1 MIGQTVSHY
10 RILGKLGSGG
20 MGIVYEAEDIKL
32 GRHVALKFLPDELLH
47 DTKALERFL
56 REARTASSL
65 NHPNIC
71 TIYEIGE
78 HEQRPFLAME
88 LLEGES
94 LKYKIGGKPMEL
106 DKVLE
111 IAVQIS
117 DALQAA
123 HAKGIVHRDVKPANI
138 FLTGIGQAKILD
150 FGLAKTNP
158 AACAPV
164 LDAETSPSQ
173 TPSPSQLEDSLT
185 KMGVIPGT
193 AVYMSPEQ
201 VCGDALD
208 PRSDIFSFGVVLY
221 EMVTGKKP
229 FIGKNVIL
237 TLEAILHNKPVSPAK
252 LNPLMPPEMEVIIG
266 KALEKDKD
274 KRYQTAA
281 DLRNDLQKLKRE
293 TESGSKA
300 AGITQQFAARR
311 QAAKTF
317 AQVSWPQLYVQLALA
332 GILIMLLVVLAVWWS
347 QRRTSGASS
356 GLRTIA
362 VLPFQNVAGDPAL
375 DYLRFALAD
384 EVATELTY
392 TRSLTVRP
400 FASSNKFT
408 DPNVEPQQAGRDL
421 HAAVVLT
428 GHFVRQGKQMR
439 ITMEAVEV
447 RSDRVV
453 WQNTLTTPA
462 QDLLAMQNE
471 LTTKIRQGLL
481 PALGGNTGLIQTETR
496 PKNSEAYDLYL
507 RSASVPHDPGPNKE
521 AITMLERAIG
531 LDPTYAPSWDAL
543 GRRYYFDASYS
554 GGGEA
559 VMRRSDAAYERA
571 LSLDPNFVAASAHL
585 IQNQVEAGELN
596 KAYAEAEDLVKRR
609 PEDGDAHFTVAYV
622 LRYAG
627 LLHEAGRECE
637 NALALDPGN
646 YNFRSC
652 AFTFFEQG
660 KTDRALDFLKVDS
673 GSEWTRDVRPS
684 VLLRAGKLAE
694 AKQAIGRMS
703 GNPTW
708 FRGLLQ
714 SCLATA
720 GAPSMPDAARAA
732 ESELMALRD
741 PEMKYYQGAI
751 LAYCGQPQIAF
762 NLLNAAVAQKYC
774 AYEALDEDP
783 LLARIRSAPEFA
795 ALRNEAHSCQKDFL
809 DRRGKK

>member
-1 MIGQTVSHY
+1 
-10 RILGKLGSGG
+10 
-20 MGIVYEAEDIKL
+20 MGVVYKAEDLKL
-32 GRHVALKFLPDELLH
+32 GRQVALKFLPDELLH
-47 DTKALERFL
+47 DPKTLERFL

-78 HEQRPFLAME
+78 HEEKPFLAME

-111 IAVQIS
+111 IGVQIS

-201 VCGDALD
+201 VRGDPLD
-208 PRSDIFSFGVVLY
+208 ARSDIFSFGVVLY

-229 FIGKNVIL
+229 FVGKNVIL
-237 TLEAILHNKPVSPAK
+237 TLEAILHNKPMSPAK
-252 LNPLMPPEMEVIIG
+252 LNPVLPPEIETIIG
-266 KALEKDKD
+266 KALEKDRE
-274 KRYQTAA
+274 KRYQSAA

-293 TESGSKA
+293 TESGSA
-300 AGITQQFAARR
+300 VGGITQQIAARR
-311 QAAKTF
+311 QAARTF
-317 AQVSWPQLYVQLALA
+317 AHASWPQVYVQVALG
-332 GILIMLLVVLAVWWS
+332 GILIMLLVVLAAWWS
-347 QRRTSGASS
+347 QRRASNASAGA
-356 GLRTIA
+356 RTIA

-400 FASSNKFT
+400 FASSTKIS
-408 DPNVEPQQAGRDL
+408 DPNVEPQQAGREL
-421 HAAVVLT
+421 RAAIVLT
-428 GHFVRQGKQMR
+428 GHFLRQGKQMR
-439 ITMEAVEV
+439 ITLEAVEV

-453 WQNTLTTPA
+453 WQATITSPA
-462 QDLLAMQNE
+462 QDLLTMQSE
-471 LTTKIRQGLL
+471 LNTKIRQGLL
-481 PALGGNTGLIQTETR
+481 PALGGASGFIQTETK
-496 PKNSEAYDLYL
+496 PKNPEAYDLYL
-507 RSASVPHDPGPNKE
+507 RSASVSHDPRPNKE
-521 AITMLERAIG
+521 AIAMLERAVG
-531 LDPTYAPSWDAL
+531 LDPTYAPAWDAL
-543 GRRYYFDASYS
+543 GRRLYFDASYS

-559 VMRRSDAAYERA
+559 VMQRSDAAYERA
-571 LSLDPNFVAASAHL
+571 LALDPNFAAASAHL

-596 KAYAEAEDLVKRR
+596 KAYSEAEDLVKRR

-627 LLHEAGRECE
+627 LLHESARESE

-646 YNFRSC
+646 YNFRSGS
-652 AFTFFEQG
+652 FTFFEQG
-660 KTDRALDFLKVDS
+660 RTDRALDFLKVDS

-684 VLLRAGKLAE
+684 ILLRAGKVAE
-694 AKQAIGRMS
+694 AKQAVGNMT

-714 SCLATA
+714 SCLQVSGARSMDEATQ
-720 GAPSMPDAARAA
+720 AA
-732 ESELMALRD
+732 EPELMAARD

-751 LAYCGQPQIAF
+751 LAYCGETQVAF

-783 LLARIRSAPEFA
+783 LLAKIRSAPEFSK
-795 ALRNEAHSCQKDFL
+795 LRDEAHHCQKEFL
-809 DRRGKK
+809 DRRKK

>member
-1 MIGQTVSHY
+1 
-10 RILGKLGSGG
+10 
-20 MGIVYEAEDIKL
+20 MGVVYKAEDLKL
-32 GRHVALKFLPDELLH
+32 GRQVALKFLPDELLH
-47 DTKALERFL
+47 DPKTLERFL

-78 HEQRPFLAME
+78 HDEKPFLAME

-94 LKYKIGGKPMEL
+94 LKYKIGGKSMEL

-111 IAVQIS
+111 IGVQIS

-123 HAKGIVHRDVKPANI
+123 HSKGIVHRDVKPANI

-150 FGLAKTNP
+150 FGLAKMNP

-201 VCGDALD
+201 VRGDPLD
-208 PRSDIFSFGVVLY
+208 ARSDIFAFGVVLY

-229 FIGKNVIL
+229 FVGKNVIL
-237 TLEAILHNKPVSPAK
+237 TLEAILHDKPISPAK
-252 LNPLMPPEMEVIIG
+252 LNPELPPEMETIIG
-266 KALEKDKD
+266 KALEKDRE
-274 KRYQTAA
+274 KRYQSAA

-293 TESGSKA
+293 TESGSA
-300 AGITQQFAARR
+300 VAGITQQIAARR
-311 QAAKTF
+311 QAARTF
-317 AQVSWPQLYVQLALA
+317 AHASWPQVYVQLALG

-347 QRRTSGASS
+347 QRHASNAS
-356 GLRTIA
+356 TGSRTIA

-408 DPNVEPQQAGRDL
+408 DPNVEPQQAGREL
-421 HAAVVLT
+421 RAAIVLT
-428 GHFVRQGKQMR
+428 GHFLRQGKQMR
-439 ITMEAVEV
+439 ITMEAIEV

-453 WQNTLTTPA
+453 WQATITSPA

-481 PALGGNTGLIQTETR
+481 PALGGASGFIQTETK

-521 AITMLERAIG
+521 AIAMLERAVG
-531 LDPTYAPSWDAL
+531 LDATYAPAWDAL
-543 GRRYYFDASYS
+543 GRRLYFDASYS
-554 GGGEA
+554 GGGET
-559 VMRRSDAAYERA
+559 VMQRSDAAYERA
-571 LSLDPNFVAASAHL
+571 LALDPNFVAASAHL

-596 KAYAEAEDLVKRR
+596 KAYSEAEDLVKRR

-627 LLHEAGRECE
+627 LLHESARESE

-646 YNFRSC
+646 YNFRSGS
-652 AFTFFEQG
+652 FTFFEEG
-660 KTDRALDFLKVDS
+660 RTDRALDFLKVDT

-684 VLLRAGKLAE
+684 ILLRAGKVAE
-694 AKQAIGRMS
+694 AKQAVEKMT

-714 SCLATA
+714 SCLQVP
-720 GAPSMPDAARAA
+720 GARSMDEVTKAA
-732 ESELMALRD
+732 EPELMALRD
-741 PEMKYYQGAI
+741 PELKYYHGAI
-751 LAYCGQPQIAF
+751 LAYCGETQVAF

-783 LLARIRSAPEFA
+783 LLAKIRSAPEFSK
-795 ALRNEAHSCQKDFL
+795 LRDEAHQCQKEFL
-809 DRRGKK
+809 DRRKK

>member
-1 MIGQTVSHY
+1 
-10 RILGKLGSGG
+10 
-20 MGIVYEAEDIKL
+20 MGVVYKAEDLRL
-32 GRHVALKFLPDELLH
+32 GRQVALKFLPDELLH
-47 DTKALERFL
+47 DPKVLERFL

-78 HEQRPFLAME
+78 HEEKPFLAME

-94 LKYKIGGKPMEL
+94 LKYKIGVKPMDL

-111 IAVQIS
+111 IGVQIS

-123 HAKGIVHRDVKPANI
+123 HTKGIVHRDVKPANI

-158 AACAPV
+158 TACVPV
-164 LDAETSPSQ
+164 LEGETSPSQ

-201 VCGDALD
+201 VRGDPLD
-208 PRSDIFSFGVVLY
+208 ARSDIFAFGVVLY

-229 FIGKNVIL
+229 FVGKNVIL
-237 TLEAILHNKPVSPAK
+237 TLEAILHEKPLSPAK
-252 LNPLMPPEMEVIIG
+252 LNPTIPTEMETIIG
-266 KALEKDKD
+266 KALEKDRE
-274 KRYQTAA
+274 KRYQSAA

-293 TESGSKA
+293 TESGSA
-300 AGITQQFAARR
+300 VGGITQQIAARR
-311 QAAKTF
+311 QAARTF
-317 AQVSWPQLYVQLALA
+317 AHASWPQLYVQLALGA
-332 GILIMLLVVLAVWWS
+332 ILIMLLVVLAVWWS
-347 QRRTSGASS
+347 RRHINSASMGS
-356 GLRTIA
+356 RTIA

-392 TRSLTVRP
+392 TRALTVRP

-408 DPNVEPQQAGRDL
+408 DSNMEPQQAGREL
-421 HAAVVLT
+421 RAAIVLT
-428 GHFVRQGKQMR
+428 GHFLRQGKQMR

-453 WQNTLTTPA
+453 WQATITTPA

-471 LTTKIRQGLL
+471 LTKRIRQGLL
-481 PALGGNTGLIQTETR
+481 PALGGASGFIQTETK
-496 PKNSEAYDLYL
+496 PKNPEAYDLYL

-521 AITMLERAIG
+521 AIAMLERAVG
-531 LDPTYAPSWDAL
+531 LDATYAPAWDAL
-543 GRRYYFDASYS
+543 GRRLYFDASYS

-559 VMRRSDAAYERA
+559 VMQRSDAAYERA
-571 LSLDPNFVAASAHL
+571 LALDPNFAAASAHL

-596 KAYAEAEDLVKRR
+596 KAYSEAQDLVKRR

-627 LLHEAGRECE
+627 LLHESARESE

-646 YNFRSC
+646 YNFRSGS
-652 AFTFFEQG
+652 FTFFEEG
-660 KTDRALDFLKVDS
+660 RTDRALDFLKVDA
-673 GSEWTRDVRPS
+673 GSEWTQDVRPS
-684 VLLRAGKLAE
+684 IFLRAGKLAE
-694 AKQAIGRMS
+694 AKQAVEKMT

-714 SCLATA
+714 GCLQLPGGRNMDEET
-720 GAPSMPDAARAA
+720 RAA
-732 ESELMALRD
+732 EPELMALRD
-741 PEMKYYQGAI
+741 PELKYYHGAI
-751 LAYCGQPQIAF
+751 LAYCGETQVAF

-783 LLARIRSAPEFA
+783 LLAKIRSAPEFSK
-795 ALRNEAHSCQKDFL
+795 LRDDAHQCQKDFL
-809 DRRGKK
+809 DRRKK

>member
-20 MGIVYEAEDIKL
+20 MGVVYEAEDLKL
-32 GRHVALKFLPDELLH
+32 GRRVALKFLPDELLH
-47 DTKALERFL
+47 DPKALDRFL

-78 HEQRPFLAME
+78 HDQRPFLAME

-94 LKYKIGGKPMEL
+94 LKYKIGGKPMDL

-111 IAVQIS
+111 IGVQIS

-123 HAKGIVHRDVKPANI
+123 HSKGIVHRDVKPANI

-150 FGLAKTNP
+150 FGLAKVSPT
-158 AACAPV
+158 ACVP
-164 LDAETSPSQ
+164 LKDGET
-173 TPSPSQLEDSLT
+173 SPSQLEDSLT

-201 VCGDALD
+201 VCGDSLD

-229 FIGKNVIL
+229 FVGKNVVL
-237 TLEAILHNKPVSPAK
+237 TLEAILHSKPLSPAK
-252 LNPLMPPEMEVIIG
+252 LNPVLPAEIESIVG
-266 KALEKDKD
+266 KALEKDKE
-274 KRYQTAA
+274 KRYQSAA
-281 DLRNDLQKLKRE
+281 DLRNDLQKLKRG
-293 TESGSKA
+293 TESGATIS
-300 AGITQQFAARR
+300 GITQQIAARR

-317 AQVSWPQLYVQLALA
+317 ARTSWPQIYLQVALG

-347 QRRTSGASS
+347 KHRETGAGGGSK
-356 GLRTIA
+356 TIA
-362 VLPFQNVAGDPAL
+362 VLPFQNIAGDPNL

-408 DPNVEPQQAGRDL
+408 DTNVEPQQAGREL
-421 HAAVVLT
+421 RAAIVLT

-439 ITMEAVEV
+439 ITMEAVDV
-447 RSDRVV
+447 RSDRVA
-453 WQNTLTTPA
+453 WQASITTPA
-462 QDLLAMQNE
+462 QDLLAMQQE

-481 PALGGNTGLIQTETR
+481 PALGGASGLIQTETR

-507 RSASVPHDPGPNKE
+507 RSASVPHDPAPNKE
-521 AITMLERAIG
+521 AIAMLERAVG
-531 LDPTYAPSWDAL
+531 LDPTYAPAWDAL

-554 GGGEA
+554 GGGEP
-559 VMRRSDAAYERA
+559 VIQRSDTAYQRA
-571 LSLDPNFVAASAHL
+571 LSLDPNFAAASAHL

-596 KAYAEAEDLVKRR
+596 KAYSEAEELVRRR

-627 LLHEAGRECE
+627 LLHEAARECE

-652 AFTFFEQG
+652 SITFFEQG
-660 KTDRALDFLKVDS
+660 KTDRAADFLKVDA
-673 GSEWTRDVRPS
+673 GSEWTKEIRPS
-684 VLLRAGKLAE
+684 VLLRAGKLAD
-694 AKQAIGRMS
+694 AKQAVGRMS
-703 GNPTW
+703 ANATW
-708 FRGLLQ
+708 FPALLQ
-714 SCLATA
+714 SCLQIS
-720 GAPSMPDAARAA
+720 GASSVADAARSA
-732 ESELMALRD
+732 EPTLMALRD
-741 PEMKYYQGAI
+741 PELKYYQGAI
-751 LAYCGQPQIAF
+751 LAYCGQPQIAL

-783 LLARIRSAPEFA
+783 LLAKIRGTPEFER
-795 ALRNEAHSCQKDFL
+795 LRSEAHSCQKDFL

>member
-1 MIGQTVSHY
+1 
-10 RILGKLGSGG
+10 
-20 MGIVYEAEDIKL
+20 MGVVYKAEDLKL
-32 GRHVALKFLPDELLH
+32 GRQVALKFLPDELLH
-47 DTKALERFL
+47 DPKALERFL

-78 HEQRPFLAME
+78 HEEKPFLAME

-94 LKYKIGGKPMEL
+94 LKYTIGGKPMEL

-111 IAVQIS
+111 IGVQIS

-123 HAKGIVHRDVKPANI
+123 HTKGIVHRDVKPANI

-150 FGLAKTNP
+150 FGLAKTNS
-158 AACAPV
+158 AACVPV

-201 VCGDALD
+201 VRGDPLD
-208 PRSDIFSFGVVLY
+208 ARSDIFSFGVVLY

-237 TLEAILHNKPVSPAK
+237 TLEAILHNKPLSPAK
-252 LNPLMPPEMEVIIG
+252 VNPLLPPEMETIIG
-266 KALEKDKD
+266 KALEKDRE
-274 KRYQTAA
+274 KRYQSAA
-281 DLRNDLQKLKRE
+281 DLRNDLQRLKRE
-293 TESGSKA
+293 TESGSA
-300 AGITQQFAARR
+300 VRGITQQIAARR
-311 QAAKTF
+311 QAARTF
-317 AQVSWPQLYVQLALA
+317 AHMAWPQLYVQLALG
-332 GILIMLLVVLAVWWS
+332 GILIMLLAVLAVWWS
-347 QRRTSGASS
+347 QHHVNGASTGS
-356 GLRTIA
+356 RTIA

-408 DPNVEPQQAGRDL
+408 DPNVEPQPAGREL
-421 HAAVVLT
+421 RAAIVLT
-428 GHFVRQGKQMR
+428 GHFLRQGKQMR

-447 RSDRVV
+447 RSDRVL
-453 WQNTLTTPA
+453 WQATITSPA

-481 PALGGNTGLIQTETR
+481 PALGGASGFIQTETK

-521 AITMLERAIG
+521 AIAMLERAVG
-531 LDPTYAPSWDAL
+531 LDPTYAPAWDAL
-543 GRRYYFDASYS
+543 GRRLYFDASYS

-559 VMRRSDAAYERA
+559 VMQRSDAAYERA
-571 LSLDPNFVAASAHL
+571 LALDPNFAAASAHL

-596 KAYAEAEDLVKRR
+596 KAYSEAEDLVKRR

-627 LLHEAGRECE
+627 LLHESARESE
-637 NALALDPGN
+637 SALALDPGN
-646 YNFRSC
+646 YNFRSGS
-652 AFTFFEQG
+652 FTFFEEG
-660 KTDRALDFLKVDS
+660 RTDRALDFLKVDA
-673 GSEWTRDVRPS
+673 GSEWARDVRPS
-684 VLLRAGKLAE
+684 ILLRAGKVAE
-694 AKQAIGRMS
+694 AKQAVERMTA
-703 GNPTW
+703 NPTW

-714 SCLATA
+714 SCLQVS
-720 GAPSMPDAARAA
+720 GAPGMDQAARTA
-732 ESELMALRD
+732 EPELMALRD
-741 PEMKYYQGAI
+741 PELKYYHGAI
-751 LAYCGQPQIAF
+751 LAYCGEPQIAF

-783 LLARIRSAPEFA
+783 LLAKIRSNPEFSK
-795 ALRNEAHSCQKDFL
+795 LRDEAHACQKEFL
-809 DRRGKK
+809 DRRKK